1 MLIKVTSLEVVP
13 PYKLAVAFNDGT
25 HGIHDCAA
33 LVAENRGDISALAD
47 PAVFGQAFLDFG
59 APTWPNGFDMDPEW
73 LRREMSKA
81 GELKHAA
88 AAE

>member
-25 HGIHDCAA
+25 RGIHDCAA
-33 LVAENRGDISALAD
+33 MVAESKGVVGALAD
-47 PAVFGQAFLDFG
+47 RTVFGQAFLDFG

-73 LRREMSKA
+73 LRREMVKA
-81 GELKHAA
+81 GELKQAA